1 MIIQITYTDDNRRI
15 FREKGGLDCLI
26 ACYEK
31 YGNLAKD
38 VISCLANAVGDVGI
52 EYHDFYSLLYWLL
65 LLFLYSFIV
74 IAETSAEF
82 LLGKRFIR
90 TVVDLT
96 FEKISDHEFCQ
107 KASYLLYLTS
117 ESLTFILQIY
127 EFFSDIRRFELIT
140 ALLLEYSSDE
150 KICYSTLAIFSK
162 LLIQEWDKVK
172 IGKMAEDSLKAAL
185 ESGILDIIQDLVD
198 KSKDD
203 SLVSLCGVVFQLL
216 YHRSKI

>member
-1 MIIQITYTDDNRRI
+1 MKNMEILQRM
-15 FREKGGLDCLI
+15 
-26 ACYEK
+26 
-31 YGNLAKD
+31 
-38 VISCLANAVGDVGI
+38 
-52 EYHDFYSLLYWLL
+52 
-65 LLFLYSFIV
+65 LFLVSLMLLEMMVLNITTFILFLIVYFYYFPYLLIV

-96 FEKISDHEFCQ
+96 FEKISDPEFCQ
-107 KASYLLYLTS
+107 KTSYLLYLTS

-162 LLIQEWDKVK
+162 LLIQEWDKVG
-172 IGKMAEDSLKAAL
+172 IGKMVEDSLKAAL
-185 ESGILDIIQDLVD
+185 GSGILYIIQGLVD
-198 KSKDD
+198 RSKDD
-203 SLVSLCGVVFQLL
+203 SLVSLCGVIFQIL